1 MTTGRINQVTT
12 LYTVA
17 SPAPSAPERVS
28 ALASRKSEYN
38 AGISCVQS
46 SSTNQ
51 GRSYRVSQPSVGLDF
66 YQNESWNDSHTE
78 VYVSRLPVSI
88 AIVLGYTPTSK
99 IAPDSRLR
107 RQSNTF
113 TSVANAH
120 SDLRPIIDGVATFV
134 AR

>member
-1 MTTGRINQVTT
+1 
-12 LYTVA
+12 
-17 SPAPSAPERVS
+17 
-28 ALASRKSEYN
+28 
-38 AGISCVQS
+38 
-46 SSTNQ
+46 
-51 GRSYRVSQPSVGLDF
+51 
-66 YQNESWNDSHTE
+66 
-78 VYVSRLPVSI
+78 VSRLPVSI